1 MWIVLVTA
9 LALLA
14 GPGLPG
20 GCGIAERRLPMRIV
34 QSRRGFL
41 TNLSAAGAASIG
53 GARPSLADEPP
64 PEVTTIRLRRDPA
77 ICVAPQYIA
86 EDLLRAEGFS
96 EIRYVPELR
105 GLPTARMLAR
115 GEIDFVAGFTAASAV
130 FRLESGVPMTVLA
143 GLHAGCFELF
153 AHDPIRTISDLKGKK
168 VGIDIL
174 GSAKH
179 LYLAIM
185 AAHVGLDPQ
194 RDIEWV
200 EGNALDPAALFP
212 LELFVERKVD
222 AFLGFP
228 PEPQEMRAR
237 KIGRVILNMATDKPW
252 SGYFCCMIVGNR
264 EFIQAHPVA
273 TKRVLRAILKADEIC
288 AAEPKRAAQQLVD
301 RGFAQDYDYALQ
313 TLTEI
318 SYASWREYDPEDS
331 MRFYALRLHEVGMI
345 KSSPNALL
353 AEGTDWRFLNELKR
367 ELKT

>member
-194 RDIEWV
+194 RDIEWSRV
-200 EGNALDPAALFP
+200 TLLIPRPCFLWSCSSNERSTRFSGSHRNRRRCAPARSA
-212 LELFVERKVD
+212 
-222 AFLGFP
+222 G
-228 PEPQEMRAR
+228 
-237 KIGRVILNMATDKPW
+237 
-252 SGYFCCMIVGNR
+252 
-264 EFIQAHPVA
+264 
-273 TKRVLRAILKADEIC
+273 
-288 AAEPKRAAQQLVD
+288 
-301 RGFAQDYDYALQ
+301 
-313 TLTEI
+313 
-318 SYASWREYDPEDS
+318 
-331 MRFYALRLHEVGMI
+331 
-345 KSSPNALL
+345 
-353 AEGTDWRFLNELKR
+353 
-367 ELKT
+367 